1 MLSTEDI
8 SRRYPKQARSRDGAQ
23 FLIRPL
29 QKSDYEKLLDFFK
42 NEIKDEDVA
51 FLKDNVKDPKII
63 KSWCDNINFER
74 VFPLVAVANDKII
87 ANSSLHMRTFGW
99 AKNVGKVR
107 VTVAHSWR
115 KKGVGTKL
123 IKELEEIAKL
133 FLLENLWAEIVL
145 EAQDPATKVFK
156 KAGYQREGTL
166 RKIAKNPEEKLFD
179 VAIYIKRL
187 EHY

>member
-1 MLSTEDI
+1 MLPTEDI
-8 SRRYPKQARSRDGAQ
+8 SRRYPKQVKNRDGVE

-42 NEIKDEDVA
+42 NEIRDEDVA
-51 FLKDNVKDPKII
+51 FLKDNVKDPKVI

-87 ANSSLHMRTFGW
+87 ANSSLHMRAFGW
-99 AKNVGKVR
+99 AKKVGKVR

-115 KKGVGTKL
+115 RKGVGTTL

-145 EAQDPATKVFK
+145 EAQSAAI
-156 KAGYQREGTL
+156 KAFERTGYQREGTL
-166 RKIAKNPEEKLFD
+166 RKIAMSPEEKLFD